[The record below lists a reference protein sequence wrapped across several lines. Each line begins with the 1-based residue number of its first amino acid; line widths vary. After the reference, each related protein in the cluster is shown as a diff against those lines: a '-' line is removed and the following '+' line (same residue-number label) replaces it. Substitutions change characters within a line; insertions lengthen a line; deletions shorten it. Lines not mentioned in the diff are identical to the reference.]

1 LTVLV
6 VDSFVHLFVHSLIES
21 FIGFVDWWFQ
31 WLIHLFIHSLKI
43 HSLDWLIDC
52 SSGKII
58 CSFIH
63 SRFIHWIDWLF
74 QWLIHLFIHSLT
86 DSFIGLVDLDWL
98 VSVVVSLISYF
109 PNSLIYS
116 LHWLIDCSSG
126 LFICSFVCSFSYWII
141 HWIWSLTVPVVDSLV
156 GSFIHSLV
164 GWL

>member
-1 LTVLV
+1 V
-6 VDSFVHLFVHSLIES
+6 VDSFVRLFVHFLIES

-31 WLIHLFIHSLKI
+31 WLIIHSLKI

-52 SSGKII
+52 SGT
-58 CSFIH
+58 
-63 SRFIHWIDWLF
+63 WLN
-74 QWLIHLFIHSLT
+74 HLFIHSLT